1 MDIIFIIITVLWLL
15 EFLLF
20 PSLYKSKKN
29 SRSFSVI
36 LVCIITVM
44 LTNGLMYLTDTLLF
58 KSYSLKGISLLIYT
72 LGLTIRYYSLVL
84 LGENFSREVD
94 VKKDQELVSRGLYR
108 YIRHP
113 LYLGLFLLTVAVPLY
128 FGNVLM
134 FILASLLML
143 WAISIRIDEEEE
155 MMQQVLGER
164 YKVWKDKRYKFIP
177 FIY

>member
-1 MDIIFIIITVLWLL
+1 
-15 EFLLF
+15 
-20 PSLYKSKKN
+20 
-29 SRSFSVI
+29 
-36 LVCIITVM
+36 M